1 MTETDNKKVVKNK
14 IEKSLLK
21 KALGYNYKEIVDEYV
36 IDEDGQKLTKR
47 KITTKNVPPDI
58 SAVKLL
64 LDELNVAVNVD
75 LSTLSDADLK
85 RELKDILKKID
96 GE

>member
-21 KALGYNYKEIVDEYV
+21 KALGYNYKEVVDEYV

-75 LSTLSDADLK
+75 LSALSDADLK

>member
-1 MTETDNKKVVKNK
+1 MTETDNKKVVKSK

-21 KALGYNYKEIVDEYV
+21 KALGYNYKEVVDEYV

>member
-64 LDELNVAVNVD
+64 LEELNVAVNVD

>member
-21 KALGYNYKEIVDEYV
+21 KALGYNYKEVVDEYV

-64 LDELNVAVNVD
+64 LDELDVAVNVD

>member
-21 KALGYNYKEIVDEYV
+21 KALGYNYKEVVDEYV
-36 IDEDGQKLTKR
+36 IDEDGQKLIKR

>member
-1 MTETDNKKVVKNK
+1 MTETDNKIVVKNK

>member
-21 KALGYNYKEIVDEYV
+21 KALGYNYKEVVDEYV

>member
-1 MTETDNKKVVKNK
+1 MTEIDNKKVVKSK

-21 KALGYNYKEIVDEYV
+21 KALGYNYKEVVDEYV

-47 KITTKNVPPDI
+47 KITIKNVPPDI

>member
-1 MTETDNKKVVKNK
+1 MTKIDNKKVVKSK

-21 KALGYNYKEIVDEYV
+21 KALGYNYKEVVDEYV

>member
-1 MTETDNKKVVKNK
+1 MTEIDNKKVVKSK

-21 KALGYNYKEIVDEYV
+21 KALGYNYKEVVDEYV